1 MPDNYFWSALY
12 FYFGME
18 TNMPPVCNYFAN
30 SGVATCERASAVD
43 VGGVPLCLCYF
54 GGRANHNCDF
64 AKNAPA
70 MMDATVA

>member
-1 MPDNYFWSALY
+1 MY

-30 SGVATCERASAVD
+30 SGVATCERVSTERAAWMSA
-43 VGGVPLCLCYF
+43 GCPFCLRALPAYF